1 MLTFGQILRQ
11 KRKAKGW
18 TLRKF
23 AELLGVNINTVNRW
37 ELGLTLP
44 NIYNALD
51 IATLFGCS
59 IDELVG
65 RGEFQK

>member
-23 AELLGVNINTVNRW
+23 ADILGVNINTVNRW

-51 IATLFGCS
+51 IATVFGCS
-59 IDELVG
+59 IDELVD
-65 RGEFQK
+65 RGG